1 MMPTMDIKPF
11 VCRADYELMV
21 DYFLVADEAFLRGMG
36 VDPAKLPTRE
46 AWLDRLLPD
55 LDREDREKQA
65 YYLGWLYDG
74 VPIGHSNVNRIRYEE
89 DAYIHLHSWNPH
101 LRGAGL
107 GTDFCRRAVN
117 VFIRKFALKRLYC
130 EPYAENPA
138 PNRVL
143 SKIGFRLVRRHRTV
157 PGPMAFEQEVNEYV
171 LEHEIPG

>member
-107 GTDFCRRAVN
+107 GTDFCRERSMYSSQVDADTDISEDAKPN
-117 VFIRKFALKRLYC
+117 VRGCALGK
-130 EPYAENPA
+130 
-138 PNRVL
+138 
-143 SKIGFRLVRRHRTV
+143 S
-157 PGPMAFEQEVNEYV
+157 
-171 LEHEIPG
+171 